1 MSDHATSTATLTPR
15 AGRREWLGLA
25 VLVLPTLLLALD
37 MTVLHLAAPRLSADL
52 EPSSAELLWILDIY
66 GFMVAGF
73 LITMG
78 TLGDRIGR
86 RRLLLIGACAFGLAS
101 IAAAF
106 ANSALMLIFTRALLG
121 IAGATLM
128 PSTLA
133 LIRNLFH
140 VEHERTL
147 AITIWMTGF
156 IVGSAIGPLV
166 GGVMLELFW
175 WGSVFLLAVPV
186 MVLLLLVGPWLLP
199 ESRDSNA
206 GKLDM
211 ASALLC
217 ISAVLLL
224 IFAIKDG
231 ARDGIN
237 ALAVVSLIAALVTGA
252 LFVRRQRRL
261 AEPMF
266 DLTLFNKP
274 SFSVSVAAM
283 MLCILA
289 LSGSW
294 LMIFQ
299 FLQGVSGLSALHAGL
314 VMVPAALLQT
324 AASLLVPR
332 LSRWLA
338 PTRLIS
344 GGLVLAAG
352 GLALMLL
359 IHADS
364 NLALMVAASVL
375 LGVGI
380 MPMMILGTDLVI
392 GSAPPEKTGAA
403 AATSETATELGM
415 AMGIAVIG
423 SVGATLYRSSMEQ
436 QLSGV
441 LDSHQLAVASDT
453 IGGAMGVLSHLPQ
466 AQLEQV
472 HAAVNSSFTLALHA
486 NALIGVV
493 IMLGAA
499 LLVALCLRQGRSVG
513 GGH

>member
-1 MSDHATSTATLTPR
+1 
-15 AGRREWLGLA
+15 
-25 VLVLPTLLLALD
+25 
-37 MTVLHLAAPRLSADL
+37 
-52 EPSSAELLWILDIY
+52 
-66 GFMVAGF
+66 
-73 LITMG
+73 
-78 TLGDRIGR
+78 
-86 RRLLLIGACAFGLAS
+86 
-101 IAAAF
+101 
-106 ANSALMLIFTRALLG
+106 
-121 IAGATLM
+121 
-128 PSTLA
+128 
-133 LIRNLFH
+133 
-140 VEHERTL
+140 
-147 AITIWMTGF
+147 
-156 IVGSAIGPLV
+156 
-166 GGVMLELFW
+166 
-175 WGSVFLLAVPV
+175 
-186 MVLLLLVGPWLLP
+186 
-199 ESRDSNA
+199 
-206 GKLDM
+206 
-211 ASALLC
+211 
-217 ISAVLLL
+217 
-224 IFAIKDG
+224 
-231 ARDGIN
+231 
-237 ALAVVSLIAALVTGA
+237 
-252 LFVRRQRRL
+252 
-261 AEPMF
+261 MF

-466 AQLEQV
+466 AQLQQV

-499 LLVALCLRQGRSVG
+499 LLVALCLRQVRSVG